1 MSESGTGSQRGR
13 LPDRAGGGVGG
24 GRAAPGLPT
33 GVASDSPRGIVA
45 ADGGG
50 DEEDDEDEG
59 AGEGE
64 DGEEEVEGD
73 EGEAEEDDEQG
84 EEADAG
90 EEGGEKGLGEE
101 HGIGVPQEACRTR
114 GMGGGWGCGKARLAR
129 GGVGLE
135 IRDFASLVLGTE
147 SLEVKLTAPAEELT
161 DELPGPAVRG
171 GGRAG

>member
-50 DEEDDEDEG
+50 DEEADEDEG

-64 DGEEEVEGD
+64 DGEEE
-73 EGEAEEDDEQG
+73 GEG

-114 GMGGGWGCGKARLAR
+114 RMGAGWGGGQGGAGVR
-129 GGVGLE
+129 GGV
-135 IRDFASLVLGTE
+135 
-147 SLEVKLTAPAEELT
+147 
-161 DELPGPAVRG
+161 
-171 GGRAG
+171 